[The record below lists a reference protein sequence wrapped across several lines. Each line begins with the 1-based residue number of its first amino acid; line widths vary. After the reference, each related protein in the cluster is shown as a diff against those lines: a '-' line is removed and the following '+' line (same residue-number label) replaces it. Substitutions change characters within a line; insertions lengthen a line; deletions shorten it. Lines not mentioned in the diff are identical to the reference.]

1 MKLKRAFLFL
11 LIAILSSLPVQ
22 AEIRVDA
29 DFPGGN
35 VKVESIDQEAN
46 VVCVRPD
53 LRDTKSNYFYFY
65 FRVTGAENRTVTFKF
80 PEKSTNFGAVGPN
93 VSVDGGK
100 TWKYLGEKEYY
111 ASGTKFPA
119 DQHEFTWTF
128 GPNDSD
134 VRFAF
139 GTPYTQSNWD
149 EFMAQYRA
157 REDVRF
163 ETLCRSR
170 LDKRDV
176 ELFRVP
182 YLGQGKPRFYLAF
195 TARHHA
201 CESSASPVME
211 GMISFCLSD
220 APEAQWLRQNAEIV
234 FIPFMDK
241 DGVEDGDQGK
251 NRSPHD
257 HNRDYVQELYP
268 SVKAFK
274 KLIVKESEGIPL
286 VFMDLHAPN
295 IRGGNN
301 EFYYS
306 HGPIEMEKMNPI
318 WNRFR
323 EKLAENQKD
332 GTLKYEPKWDVPGR
346 SDGKYNSIRTFTGK
360 DGNLSSSRVWAQGL
374 PNAYFTNC
382 MEFGYSLCGN
392 ATITPVTGRE
402 LGRNVMKT
410 LAEILKEDG
419 AKEQ

>member
-1 MKLKRAFLFL
+1 MKLKIAFLLL
-11 LIAILSSLPVQ
+11 LIAILLPRPVQ

-35 VKVESIDQEAN
+35 VKVESIDQENN

-53 LRDTKSNYFYFY
+53 LRDTRSNYFYFY

-100 TWKYLGEKEYY
+100 TWRFLAEKDYLT
-111 ASGTKFPA
+111 SGTKFPA
-119 DQHEFTWTF
+119 KQHEFTWTF

-170 LDKRDV
+170 SDKRDV

-241 DGVEDGDQGK
+241 DGVEEGDQGK

-274 KLIVKESEGIPL
+274 ALIVKESEGIPL
-286 VFMDLHAPN
+286 VFMDLHAPS
-295 IRGGNN
+295 IRGGRND
-301 EFYYS
+301 FFYS

-323 EKLAENQKD
+323 DKLAENQKN

-346 SDGKYNSIRTFTGK
+346 SEGHNSIKSFTGK
-360 DGNLSSSRVWAQGL
+360 NGNLSSSRVWVQSL
-374 PNAYFTNC
+374 PNVYFANC
-382 MEFGYSLCGN
+382 MEFGYTLCGN
-392 ATITPVTGRE
+392 AVITPESGRE

>member
-1 MKLKRAFLFL
+1 MKLKIAFLFL
-11 LIAILSSLPVQ
+11 LIAILSSLPLQ

-35 VKVESIDQEAN
+35 VKVESIDQENN

-100 TWKYLGEKEYY
+100 TWRFLGEKDYLT
-111 ASGTKFPA
+111 SGTKFPA
-119 DQHEFTWTF
+119 EQHEFTWAF

-149 EFMAQYRA
+149 EFMAQYRT

-201 CESSASPVME
+201 CETSASPVME

-220 APEAQWLRQNAEIV
+220 APEAQWLRQNTEIV

-241 DGVEDGDQGK
+241 DGVEEGDQGK
-251 NRSPHD
+251 NRNPHD

-268 SVKAFK
+268 SVRAFK
-274 KLIVKESEGIPL
+274 ALILKESEGAKL
-286 VFMDLHAPN
+286 VFMDLHAPS

-301 EFYYS
+301 DFFYS
-306 HGPIEMEKMNPI
+306 HGPIGMEQMNVI

-323 EKLAENQKD
+323 DKLAENQKD

-346 SDGKYNSIRTFTGK
+346 SEGHNSIKSFTGK
-360 DGNLSSSRVWAQGL
+360 NGNLSSSRVWVQSL
-374 PNAYFTNC
+374 PNAYFANC
-382 MEFGYSLCGN
+382 MEFGYTLCGN
-392 ATITPVTGRE
+392 AVITPESGRE

-410 LAEILKEDG
+410 LAEILKDDNF
-419 AKEQ
+419 